1 MANGDAAAAAGMD
14 VVPGTADRRTGY
26 DEINK
31 TRDYIADVKTTWRPP
46 ANRIDGLRA
55 SAVPSGTDGTSTV
68 QADLDYLSQNKP
80 NKTEV
85 WTRDQTY
92 SRSQIDAGFDA
103 RDTAIGNVAASV
115 GGKANAYGGPDN
127 VRHAEGPTGGSYTR
141 QAGSNRFAVWMD
153 DGLLFGRSTSS
164 ERYKDDIRPWDIDPA
179 AVLAIEPVGF
189 HRHIDPEG
197 VRDHGAIAEQLD
209 ALGLS
214 ELVYYDDQGRPDGIR
229 DHLVVWALL
238 AVVRTL
244 ADRITHLEDK

>member
-31 TRDYIADVKTTWRPP
+31 TRDYVADVKTTWRPP
-46 ANRIDGLRA
+46 ANRIEGLRA
-55 SAVPSGTDGTSTV
+55 SAVPSGPEGASTV
-68 QADLDYLSQNKP
+68 QGDLDYLSLNKP
-80 NKTEV
+80 NKSEV

-103 RDTAIGNVAASV
+103 RDTAIG
-115 GGKANAYGGPDN
+115 GKANAYGDPAN
-127 VRHAEGPTGGSYTR
+127 VRHAEGPTGGAYAR
-141 QAGSNRFAVWMD
+141 QAGGDRYAVWMD
-153 DGLLFGRSTSS
+153 GTLTFGRATSS

-189 HRHIDPEG
+189 HRHIDPED

-214 ELVYYDDQGRPDGIR
+214 ELVYYDDDGRPDGIR

-244 ADRITHLEDK
+244 SDRITTLEEK